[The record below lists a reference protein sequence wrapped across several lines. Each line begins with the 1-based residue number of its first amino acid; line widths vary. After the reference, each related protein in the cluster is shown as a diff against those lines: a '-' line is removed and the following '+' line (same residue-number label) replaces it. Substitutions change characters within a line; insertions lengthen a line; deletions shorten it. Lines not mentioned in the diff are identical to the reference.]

1 MCVVEISTDWFVEL
15 ELEVR
20 VLLLLSYILVLLT
33 LLLTRD
39 TCICE
44 TIPCIYGV
52 SSRQLVLERRTALI
66 LYDATLGRVGGNKV
80 RSLLLCCCLTR

>member
-1 MCVVEISTDWFVEL
+1 MCVVEISVDWFVEL
-15 ELEVR
+15 KFEVR
-20 VLLLLSYILVLLT
+20 VLLLLYILVLLT
-33 LLLTRD
+33 FLLTRY

-66 LYDATLGRVGGNKV
+66 LYDATLGRVVGNKV

>member
-1 MCVVEISTDWFVEL
+1 MCRRNINGLVCRVGVGGTGTSTSLCSCLAYTFADK
-15 ELEVR
+15 
-20 VLLLLSYILVLLT
+20 
-33 LLLTRD
+33 D

-66 LYDATLGRVGGNKV
+66 LYNATLGRVVGNKV